1 MLDTK
6 KIDELMNIKGNV
18 RGVVFL
24 TDSAYIRRGYTDAAL
39 EKIVRTMKDLGQP
52 IVYSDIKSMMWYPLS
67 LRALS
72 FYVIREVLSWSDDD
86 FRTMGFNAPKY
97 SLIVK
102 LLMKFFTSPRTAFD
116 HAPEYWLRHYDVGT
130 LEIDELN
137 EPERYAVQRIKDFT
151 VPPLYCTYLEGYFK
165 SLYVFTFPGQYVTV
179 QETQCPSRGDPY
191 HEFRAEWHDHS

>member
-6 KIDELMNIKGNV
+6 KVDELMNIKGNV

-24 TDSAYIRRGYTDAAL
+24 TDSEYIRRNHTDAAL
-39 EKIVRTMKDLGQP
+39 EKIARTMNNLGQP
-52 IVYSDIKSMMWYPLS
+52 IVYSDIKSMMWYPLG
-67 LRALS
+67 LRVLA
-72 FYVIREVLSWSDDD
+72 FYAMREALSWSDDD

-102 LLMKFFTSPRTAFD
+102 LLMKWFTSPRTAFD

-130 LEIDELN
+130 LELDELD
-137 EPERYAVQRIKDFT
+137 EQKCYAVYRIKDFT

-165 SLYVFTFPGQYVTV
+165 SLFVFTFPGKNITI
-179 QETQCPSRGDPY
+179 QETLCASRGDPY
-191 HEFRAEWHDHS
+191 HEFRAEWHD